1 MEKSGMN
8 LTITREV
15 VDRREAGLILGIE
28 DREFDLWLSE
38 GAARDYATKKCTIPP
53 MPHIPGRPVKFYLEL
68 LRAWHQEFFV
78 KGWKP
83 PKAGRAAA

>member
-1 MEKSGMN
+1 MN

-28 DREFDLWLSE
+28 DREFDLWLSKR
-38 GAARDYATKKCTIPP
+38 AADAFAKRQSLIPP

-83 PKAGRAAA
+83 TKAGRAAA